1 VSFFI
6 CQPHL
11 PQDAVDRLQ
20 GTLQPRRRPQ
30 FLQGQIVLPGE
41 QGPQLTPVGGHNH
54 RLAPGQ
60 AVPRGDVASMSTLL
74 EELLDQSQGNAE
86 TVGNLG
92 TRALIV
98 VVGNKD
104 SFAQI
109 Q

>member
-1 VSFFI
+1 LGDRFERAAARAKVSRKRNGFRHSYI
-6 CQPHL
+6 SY
-11 PQDAVDRLQ
+11 R
-20 GTLQPRRRPQ
+20 GR
-30 FLQGQIVLPGE
+30 
-41 QGPQLTPVGGHNH
+41 NH

-60 AVPRGDVASMSTLL
+60 AVTRGDVASMPTLL

-104 SFAQI
+104 PFAQI